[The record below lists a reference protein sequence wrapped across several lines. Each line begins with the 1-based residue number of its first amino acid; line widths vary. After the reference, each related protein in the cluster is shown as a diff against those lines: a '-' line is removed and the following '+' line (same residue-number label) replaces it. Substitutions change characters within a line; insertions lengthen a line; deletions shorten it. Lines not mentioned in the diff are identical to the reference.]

1 MKRRDVF
8 IQILHEVSGK
18 PKEFIDDILDAFLLS
33 SGAATRFDEEISFAE
48 YEATL
53 TGLRKEKEG
62 IKAWLMK
69 GNLDFV
75 LRHGKPFGEA

>member
-8 IQILHEVSGK
+8 IQILHEVSGE
-18 PKEFIDDILDAFLLS
+18 PEDFINGLLNAFL
-33 SGAATRFDEEISFAE
+33 ATSDAE
-48 YEATL
+48 YESL
-53 TGLRKEKEG
+53 LNGMRKEKEG

-75 LRHGKPFGEA
+75 LRHGDPFGEA

>member
-8 IQILHEVSGK
+8 IQILHEVSGE
-18 PKEFIDDILDAFLLS
+18 PEDFINGLLNAFL
-33 SGAATRFDEEISFAE
+33 ATSDAPNKFDEEISDAE
-48 YEATL
+48 YESL
-53 TGLRKEKEG
+53 LNGMRKEKEG

-75 LRHGKPFGEA
+75 LRHGDPFGEA